1 MVVSQYGDG
10 RTALMAFD
18 PSAFNDPQGGMT
30 VLDNVLSYAESSSTD
45 AFPGGIMQLTWT
57 ASALVAPIDVELKAH
72 LPTGWSF
79 VAAPGGTVSSP
90 TDAVWDQHVTSDSYV
105 FSGLVKVPFTKG
117 TSSVSAVLYQNQSG
131 TLTQLAQNSFNL
143 TLSVSRDD
151 LGAQALNLLN
161 AMKVPHSQQ
170 GQLRQVISLVQSAL
184 NHSQNNAND
193 ALNSI
198 RLLSQALEELAE
210 IEPAPDATAVAVA
223 KLLGAYESLW
233 SSYPPPQ
240 PPQWWWGW

>member
-1 MVVSQYGDG
+1 
-10 RTALMAFD
+10 MAFD

-45 AFPGGIMQLTWT
+45 SFPGGITQLTWT

-79 VAAPGGTVSSP
+79 VAAPGGTISSP

-193 ALNSI
+193 ALYSI

-223 KLLGAYESLW
+223 KLLGAYETLW
-233 SSYPPPQ
+233 SSCPTPQ